1 MSSAPAR
8 GRLALFLVA
17 LVAVAAIAAIGLHEW
32 SVALPAGIEATYV
45 GTQRCAGC
53 HQAEYDKWKGSHHD
67 RAMEPATPDTVL
79 GDFNESVF
87 ELDGTKTR
95 FFQKEGKYF
104 VETAG
109 RGGATETF
117 HLPYTFGIEPLQ
129 QYLAEFPDGRLQALP
144 IAWDTHKKCWF
155 HLYETEKLAP
165 DEWLYWTN
173 WGMTW
178 NHQCAACHS
187 TNLEKNYDPAT
198 NCYHTT
204 WSEIDVGCEACHGPG
219 SVHLEVVAKGGWLPD
234 FRYGSGLASL
244 KGKTNAQRQL
254 DACAPCHARRLE
266 QHPGFRPGDSFADFY
281 HPELLNTPAY
291 YPDGQIRDENYE
303 YGSFHLSLMHAKGV
317 RCSDCHD
324 PHSCRVHEQGNQL
337 CLRCHVA
344 GKYDTP
350 THHFHRE
357 DAAGKGATP
366 ALPGTGTKCVECHMP
381 VTTYMRV
388 DPRRDHSFRVPRPD
402 LTISLGIPN
411 ACNRCHAD
419 KSAQWSLEAVEKWYG
434 RHDWPKRT
442 DFAQA
447 LAAGR
452 NHDPAAV
459 KPLARL
465 ARDQSL
471 PALLRASSFAL
482 LSELPNGEARGELEA
497 GLEDPDPLVRV
508 QAIRTLEQLLAAGNG
523 NGAGIDASTNTPA
536 RAGTVDRAL
545 AERIATRLMDE
556 SRTVRA
562 EAARVLAAVPRTDL
576 PPEARAAFDAA
587 LAECLADLEHQRDTP
602 PGNFNLGN
610 LHASLGNAA
619 KAEEAYRAALALD
632 PSYNLARFNLG
643 LLLYSQGRSADAAK
657 TFADVLGWTD
667 KGLGNQDPA
676 VAEWNRSLAARTHFH
691 LGLLE
696 AESEDGLARAA
707 RHLESATALDPSA
720 HRAHYNLGLAR
731 QRLGEWDAAER
742 GLRAALDLRPEDPD
756 YLYALAVHYAQR
768 ERPNE
773 ARSLLRALIQ
783 RQPGHLDG
791 QMLLDQLNRSQ

>member
-1 MSSAPAR
+1 MNRSPAR
-8 GRLALFLVA
+8 GRLALFLLAAGVVA
-17 LVAVAAIAAIGLHEW
+17 AVASIGLHEW
-32 SVALPAGIEATYV
+32 SAALPAGIEATYV
-45 GTQRCAGC
+45 GTERCARC

-67 RAMEPATPDTVL
+67 RAMEPAGPETVL
-79 GDFNESVF
+79 GDFSDSVF

-117 HLPYTFGIEPLQ
+117 HLPYTFGVEPLQ
-129 QYLAEFPDGRLQALP
+129 QYLAEFPDGRFQALP
-144 IAWDTHKKCWF
+144 IAWDTHKQCWF

-165 DEWLYWTN
+165 AEWLYWTN

-178 NHQCAACHS
+178 NHQCASCHS
-187 TNLEKNYDPAT
+187 TNLQKNFDPAS
-198 NCYHTT
+198 NSYHTT

-219 SVHLEVVAKGGWLPD
+219 SVHLEVVARGGWLPD

-244 KGKTNAQRQL
+244 KGKANAQRQL

-266 QHPGFRPGDSFADFY
+266 RHPGFRPGDSFVDFY

-350 THHFHRE
+350 SHHFH
-357 DAAGKGATP
+357 GVGSKGAE
-366 ALPGTGTKCVECHMP
+366 CVSCHMP
-381 VTTYMRV
+381 VTNYMRV

-411 ACNRCHAD
+411 ACNRCHED
-419 KSAQWSLEAVEKWYG
+419 KSAQWSRDAVVRWYG
-434 RHDWPKRT
+434 EHDWPKRS
-442 DFAQA
+442 DFAA
-447 LAAGR
+447 TIAAGR
-452 NHDPAAV
+452 EQDATAA

-482 LSELPNGEARGELEA
+482 LGDLPNQEVRGELEA
-497 GLEDPDPLVRV
+497 GFEDPDVLVRT
-508 QAIRTLEQLLAAGNG
+508 QALLALEPLLGAGNPTG
-523 NGAGIDASTNTPA
+523 ANPNVSPNAPATGGAG
-536 RAGTVDRAL
+536 GTVDRKL
-545 AERIATRLMDE
+545 AAKMAARLTDE
-556 SRTVRA
+556 SRTVRT
-562 EAARVLAAVPRTDL
+562 EAARVLATVPRTDL
-576 PPEARAAFDAA
+576 PAESRPAFDAA
-587 LAECLADLEHQRDTP
+587 LAECLADLEFQRDTP

-610 LHASLGNAA
+610 LYASLRQPA
-619 KAEEAYRAALALD
+619 KAEEAYLAALKLD
-632 PSYNLARFNLG
+632 PSYNLARFNLA
-643 LLLYSQGRSADAAK
+643 LLLYGQGRSADAAK
-657 TFADVLGWTD
+657 TFAAVLEWTER
-667 KGLGNQDPA
+667 GLGNQDPA
-676 VAEWNRSLAARTHFH
+676 VAQWNRSLAARTHFH

-696 AESEDGLARAA
+696 AESGEEGNGNGGLTRAA
-707 RHLESATALDPSA
+707 RHLESAIELDPTA

-731 QRLGEWDAAER
+731 QQLGDASAAER
-742 GLRAALDLRPEDPD
+742 SLRAALAASPDEAD
-756 YLYALAVHYAQR
+756 YLYALAVFYVQR
-768 ERPNE
+768 DRPDD
-773 ARSLLRALIQ
+773 ARPLLRALVQ
-783 RQPGHLDG
+783 RRPTHLDA
-791 QMLLDQLNRSQ
+791 QMLLERINRPQ